1 MDMDN
6 STSKDQATSFN
17 SLIDS
22 TRRELAMHYIRET
35 HRPPG
40 EISCLPGFSE
50 ASNSTRACKSRVVE
64 TAQDFRNDAAG

>member
-1 MDMDN
+1 MNMDN
-6 STSKDQATSFN
+6 STSKSQATSFN

-22 TRRELAMHYIRET
+22 TRRELAMHNIRET

-50 ASNSTRACKSRVVE
+50 PGNCTRACKRRVGE